1 MKYRIKK
8 QLCEAET
15 RRHGEKDKE
24 LCRYEEESQKM
35 SKRNEND
42 PVSEKLCESR
52 RQTIREEINGLR
64 KTIYAVGVM
73 TTTVI
78 VVVQFLLSFYKG

>member
-1 MKYRIKK
+1 
-8 QLCEAET
+8 
-15 RRHGEKDKE
+15 
-24 LCRYEEESQKM
+24 M

-64 KTIYAVGVM
+64 KTIYAVGVT